1 MEFVPLRDTV
11 LNYLAREDPELKK
24 VFCGVFPANKLPPVT
39 KWRVFSDAY
48 IVGWRF
54 GHEIE
59 CVKCLTV
66 MIYYSLAT
74 KTPPYKL
81 GLNNGKK

>member
-39 KWRVFSDAY
+39 KWRVFSDAP
-48 IVGWRF
+48 ILHRFCWRTR
-54 GHEIE
+54 G
-59 CVKCLTV
+59 T
-66 MIYYSLAT
+66 LAGDLDM
-74 KTPPYKL
+74 KPSV
-81 GLNNGKK
+81 